1 MVKKSKLVKLRGET
15 GEPQVKAF
23 PMENK
28 RARRP
33 VGGLLLFLSG
43 GALLASGVIL
53 GPAKGKVPA
62 VEESLTKLTEM
73 GFEPSA
79 LMLGGTLLIALGL
92 IARHIR
98 LHIQTLLQRDQSE
111 RALTEMGADLAE
123 FCNRLVEFQADHL
136 HFRSELEN
144 IGKRVHAHHSSD
156 RSGEAADG
164 LFRLAASL
172 DQLGARLDAKLN
184 EAVGSMHG
192 GIHEMANL
200 VAASRDYLQESVE
213 DNAEGIRQIQESTS
227 AMQSDL
233 QEVQVKTNATMQVV
247 SKRASEPVAQL
258 APAPVAPAPAAAPVH
273 EPEAPEPE
281 VLELEESMLDE
292 SVSRGLGLLDEFDS
306 NGETD
311 RPEVEEQPLALFD
324 GMEDSLNDMAPLV
337 SNQPQP
343 LGMTEPQPS
352 AAPISEP
359 EAPRMA
365 KLEQP
370 AEPAL
375 ELAPEPAL
383 EPISEAETF
392 GAPEGTN
399 FPAPASEPEPAEDE
413 APSQPFAADYA
424 APFGMDAELETT
436 TEDAGSKGPQTV
448 PLDAPMELSKEE
460 PAAPAFGAMPNL
472 DAAAPE
478 APLPA
483 SDTPQVPPALT
494 GGAFS
499 LAQPKKSGPME
510 IDLNAPSNGDEDK
523 SGPADLGAPPIGF

>member
-1 MVKKSKLVKLRGET
+1 MVKKSKLVKLGGEVS
-15 GEPQVKAF
+15 EPQVKAF

-33 VGGLLLFLSG
+33 IGGLLLFLSG
-43 GALLASGVIL
+43 GALLGSGVIL

-73 GFEPSA
+73 GFEPSL
-79 LMLGGTLLIALGL
+79 LMLGGTLLIGIGL
-92 IARHIR
+92 VARHMR

-213 DNAEGIRQIQESTS
+213 DNAEGIRQIQESTT

-233 QEVQVKTNATMQVV
+233 QEVQIKTNATMQVV
-247 SKRASEPVAQL
+247 SKRAAEPVAQ
-258 APAPVAPAPAAAPVH
+258 AAPAPAPAPAPVH
-273 EPEAPEPE
+273 EPEPEVLE
-281 VLELEESMLDE
+281 SDVLELEESMLDD

-306 NGETD
+306 DGETD
-311 RPEVEEQPLALFD
+311 RLEIEEQPLALFD

-337 SNQPQP
+337 SNTPQAIGVP
-343 LGMTEPQPS
+343 ESQPS
-352 AAPISEP
+352 APLFSEP
-359 EAPRMA
+359 EAPQMDEA
-365 KLEQP
+365 T
-370 AEPAL
+370 EPA
-375 ELAPEPAL
+375 
-383 EPISEAETF
+383 AETEAF
-392 GAPEGTN
+392 GAPEGTH
-399 FPAPASEPEPAEDE
+399 FAAQTSEPETTEDM
-413 APSQPFAADYA
+413 APSEPFAADYA
-424 APFGMDAELETT
+424 APSDMDESPETT
-436 TEDAGSKGPQTV
+436 SEDSNNSGPKTV
-448 PLDAPMELSKEE
+448 PLDAPMELAKEE
-460 PAAPAFGAMPNL
+460 PAAPAFGAMPDL
-472 DAAAPE
+472 DAQAPD

-483 SDTPQVPPALT
+483 PSAPQVPPALT

-510 IDLNAPSNGDEDK
+510 IDLNAPSDANEDK
-523 SGPADLGAPPIGF
+523 SGPSDLGAPPIGF